1 MITQPPAQAQ
11 SDAERAYLGKPQELI
26 QRARQEAKPRGIVGG
41 QGNQPMLPEG
51 TGILAAANDFLEI
64 MAANNRE
71 QSKGI
76 PETPDLSTKILNSFE
91 QFFTQ
96 NKPPSQQGM
105 MQNMMGQQGIM
116 AAQQRPPMPRRMPQ
130 SMPQGMPKRPPMPP
144 QGIMAAQRPPMPQ
157 RPPQPPTMVRAG
169 GIIGFENGGLNLGGL
184 TNVEE
189 VISILKGQ
197 GISDDKIANLSREDL
212 LSFITDPKLRSFM
225 GAKFPNVNL
234 PQAESPT
241 GGLATIGSDDTA
253 TTTPNSFMFDKR
265 KEVPV
270 ERLLKSLFEG
280 KSNQLG
286 QMKRGRGTRG
296 TEEETSTGI
305 LPKGGFT
312 EVRSGDD
319 ATTTIP
325 TGGIKKE
332 DITESPI
339 ASMKDLVR
347 KDVAE
352 AEKRL
357 GKQDTQEQVD
367 LEGILKTIA
376 TYGESPVATAA
387 AKKARDE
394 ALEFQ
399 DPEGK
404 KEEEQ
409 RKYLGDIKG
418 LGRRLSTEQRDIA
431 RQIKD
436 RDDLFEANINDP
448 LQRMLDFTDAVSVAG
463 YGQTAGA
470 GGRGIATARAARIA
484 QAKQNQ
490 IDQLTRL
497 EKIGEGESSR
507 ANEVFDNL
515 LSIHAADTSRR
526 NNALNIAEDR
536 RSNVTT
542 AIRASAQNL
551 LELANDDRDHAFK
564 LSEYAFN
571 KNIQIL
577 DLKIKKLN
585 SDLEALDNV
594 RDAFEALKAAK
605 NEAVQEILNDP
616 TREDVRKVQQE
627 LADARDGGSDA
638 EIERAETRR
647 NKVILG
653 IQNEVDIALQYKGS
667 YEILLRKLTE
677 AERQAKGSKSEVG
690 SGIMSL
696 GGPPSKTLED
706 KLKDSRLGN

>member
-1 MITQPPAQAQ
+1 
-11 SDAERAYLGKPQELI
+11 
-26 QRARQEAKPRGIVGG
+26 
-41 QGNQPMLPEG
+41 
-51 TGILAAANDFLEI
+51 
-64 MAANNRE
+64 
-71 QSKGI
+71 
-76 PETPDLSTKILNSFE
+76 
-91 QFFTQ
+91 
-96 NKPPSQQGM
+96 
-105 MQNMMGQQGIM
+105 
-116 AAQQRPPMPRRMPQ
+116 
-130 SMPQGMPKRPPMPP
+130 
-144 QGIMAAQRPPMPQ
+144 
-157 RPPQPPTMVRAG
+157 MVRAG

-189 VISILKGQ
+189 VISILRGQ
-197 GISDDKIANLSREDL
+197 GISDDQIANLSREDL

-241 GGLATIGSDDTA
+241 DALPKGGFTDVRSGDTTTTIPTGGLATIGSDDTA

-265 KEVPV
+265 KDKRKLANIGRTLKPQNFLGIDLPIITDQDLRRENITREEFYKLGPSQQVSIFGSRVQLQDEPPV
-270 ERLLKSLFEG
+270 
-280 KSNQLG
+280 QI
-286 QMKRGRGTRG
+286 T
-296 TEEETSTGI
+296 
-305 LPKGGFT
+305 PKGGFT
-312 EVRSGDD
+312 EVRSGDS
-319 ATTTIP
+319 TTTIP

-367 LEGILKTIA
+367 PKRQRLEGILETIA

-404 KEEEQ
+404 KEGEQ
-409 RKYLGDIKG
+409 RDYLAGIKG

-490 IDQLTRL
+490 VDQLKRL

-551 LELANDDRDHAFK
+551 LELVNDDRDYAFK

-594 RDAFEALKAAK
+594 RDAFEAFNTAK
-605 NEAVQEILNDP
+605 SEAVQEILNDP
-616 TREDVRKVQQE
+616 MREDVRKVQQE

-638 EIERAETRR
+638 EIKRTQERYEA
-647 NKVILG
+647 I
-653 IQNEVDIALQYKGS
+653 IQQIRNEVDAALYFTGT
-667 YEILLRKLTE
+667 YEILLRKVRE
-677 AERQAKGSKSEVG
+677 AEGRVEKSEREVG
-690 SGIMSL
+690 RGISAL
-696 GGPPSKTLED
+696 GGPKTLED
-706 KLKDSRLGN
+706 KLNDSSLGN

>member
-1 MITQPPAQAQ
+1 
-11 SDAERAYLGKPQELI
+11 
-26 QRARQEAKPRGIVGG
+26 
-41 QGNQPMLPEG
+41 
-51 TGILAAANDFLEI
+51 
-64 MAANNRE
+64 
-71 QSKGI
+71 
-76 PETPDLSTKILNSFE
+76 
-91 QFFTQ
+91 
-96 NKPPSQQGM
+96 
-105 MQNMMGQQGIM
+105 
-116 AAQQRPPMPRRMPQ
+116 
-130 SMPQGMPKRPPMPP
+130 
-144 QGIMAAQRPPMPQ
+144 
-157 RPPQPPTMVRAG
+157 
-169 GIIGFENGGLNLGGL
+169 
-184 TNVEE
+184 
-189 VISILKGQ
+189 
-197 GISDDKIANLSREDL
+197 
-212 LSFITDPKLRSFM
+212 M
-225 GAKFPNVNL
+225 GAKFPNVTL
-234 PQAESPT
+234 PQAESPTDALPKGGFTDVRSGDTTTTIPT

-253 TTTPNSFMFDKR
+253 TTTPYSPPFRERRKR
-265 KEVPV
+265 MAEAQG
-270 ERLLKSLFEG
+270 EFFKSLLEG

-286 QMKRGRGTRG
+286 QMKRGKGTISETRG
-296 TEEETSTGI
+296 TEEEIPIDT

-312 EVRSGDD
+312 EVRSGDS
-319 ATTTIP
+319 TTTIP
-325 TGGIKKE
+325 TGGIK
-332 DITESPI
+332 SPI
-339 ASMKDLVR
+339 TNRADLVEEDP
-347 KDVAE
+347 K
-352 AEKRL
+352 
-357 GKQDTQEQVD
+357 EQVD
-367 LEGILKTIA
+367 PKRQRLEGILETIA
-376 TYGESPVATAA
+376 TYGEPPVATAA

-404 KEEEQ
+404 KEGEQ
-409 RKYLGDIKG
+409 RDYLAGIKG

-490 IDQLTRL
+490 VDQLKRL

-536 RSNVTT
+536 RSNATT

-551 LELANDDRDHAFK
+551 LELVNDDRDYAFK

-594 RDAFEALKAAK
+594 RDAFEAFNTAK
-605 NEAVQEILNDP
+605 SEAVQEILNDP
-616 TREDVRKVQQE
+616 MREDVRKVQQE

-638 EIERAETRR
+638 EIKRTQERYEA
-647 NKVILG
+647 I
-653 IQNEVDIALQYKGS
+653 IQQIRNEVDAALYFTGT
-667 YEILLRKLTE
+667 YEILLRKVRE
-677 AERQAKGSKSEVG
+677 AEGRVEKSEREVG
-690 SGIMSL
+690 RGISAL
-696 GGPPSKTLED
+696 GGPKTLED
-706 KLKDSRLGN
+706 KLNDSSLGN